1 MLTRRDALKL
11 AAGLAAAAAV
21 PSTLTPAQAAALL
34 DAPLDPG
41 QSPPRRGV
49 YGTDVYDD
57 PDIGGPELCSACL
70 GNGTVATPAPR
81 LAIEAA

>member
-34 DAPLDPG
+34 DAPLDPPLPAVG
-41 QSPPRRGV
+41 RAFSGLNDTEMYDAIAFAEV
-49 YGTDVYDD
+49 LDVIFNARW
-57 PDIGGPELCSACL
+57 P
-70 GNGTVATPAPR
+70 
-81 LAIEAA
+81 